1 MEAHFDIVPAEAEPA
16 VKEVIEVEERTLD
29 GTEVPP
35 DPYDDTPTEDVVV
48 EEREEIGADDEDNL
62 EELMVE
68 KKPKLTN
75 DEVFAPTIA
84 PIKKPRKKRKPMT
97 QEQLDKLALAREKA
111 NAVRLQRKKE
121 KQELENLKSKVAK
134 KRRAKQ
140 EQEILAELS
149 DDDIPE
155 TMKVKKVAPVKQQ
168 PAFTPEQIAQAVAS
182 GVETYDRK
190 RKAEKKVKRERQAV
204 EQQTADVRMKVQ
216 RAIDPNAVWDQFLM

>member
-1 MEAHFDIVPAEAEPA
+1 MEAHFDITPAEPA
-16 VKEVIEVEERTLD
+16 VKEVIETEERTLE

-35 DPYDDTPTEDVVV
+35 DPYDDETDTV
-48 EEREEIGADDEDNL
+48 EEREEVGVDDEEQL

-121 KQELENLKSKVAK
+121 KEELELLKSKVAK

-149 DDDIPE
+149 DDEIPE
-155 TMKVKKVAPVKQQ
+155 PMKIKKPAPKPQQ
-168 PAFTPEQIAQAVAS
+168 PVFTAEQIAQAVAS

-190 RKAEKKVKRERQAV
+190 RKAEKKVKKERQAEEARQNEV
-204 EQQTADVRMKVQ
+204 KQKVQ
-216 RAIDPNAVWDQFLM
+216 RAMSVNPWDQFLM

>member
-1 MEAHFDIVPAEAEPA
+1 MEAHFDITPAEPA
-16 VKEVIEVEERTLD
+16 VKEVIETEERTLE

-35 DPYDDTPTEDVVV
+35 DPYDDETTEDVTF
-48 EEREEIGADDEDNL
+48 EEREEVGADDEEQI

-68 KKPKLTN
+68 KRPKLTN

-121 KQELENLKSKVAK
+121 KEELETLQKKVAK

-149 DDDIPE
+149 EDEIPE

-168 PAFTPEQIAQAVAS
+168 PAITPEQIAQAVAS

-190 RKAEKKVKRERQAV
+190 RKAEKKVKRERQAEEARQNEV
-204 EQQTADVRMKVQ
+204 KQKVQ
-216 RAIDPNAVWDQFLM
+216 RAMSVNPWDQFLM

>member
-1 MEAHFDIVPAEAEPA
+1 MEEHFDITPAEPA
-16 VKEVIEVEERTLD
+16 VKEVIETEERTLQ

-35 DPYDDTPTEDVVV
+35 DPYDDTPTEDVAV
-48 EEREEIGADDEDNL
+48 EEREEVGVDDEEQL

-121 KQELENLKSKVAK
+121 KEEMENLKKKVAK

-149 DDDIPE
+149 DDEIPE
-155 TMKVKKVAPVKQQ
+155 TMKVKKPAPKPQQ

-190 RKAEKKVKRERQAV
+190 RKAEKKVKRERQAQEARQNEV
-204 EQQTADVRMKVQ
+204 KQKVQ
-216 RAIDPNAVWDQFLM
+216 RAMSVNPWDQFLM

>member
-1 MEAHFDIVPAEAEPA
+1 MEAHFDITPAEPA
-16 VKEVIEVEERTLD
+16 VKEVIETEERTLE

-35 DPYDDTPTEDVVV
+35 DPYDDETTEDVIV
-48 EEREEIGADDEDNL
+48 EEREEVGADDEEQI

-68 KKPKLTN
+68 KRPKLTN

-121 KQELENLKSKVAK
+121 KEELENLKNKVAK

-149 DDDIPE
+149 EDEIPE
-155 TMKVKKVAPVKQQ
+155 TMKVKRPAPKPQQ
-168 PAFTPEQIAQAVAS
+168 PAITPEQIAQAVAS

-190 RKAEKKVKRERQAV
+190 RKAEKKVKRERQAEEARQNEV
-204 EQQTADVRMKVQ
+204 KQKVQ
-216 RAIDPNAVWDQFLM
+216 RAMSVNPWDQFLM